1 MPSASILGKVFSPV
15 PTGNPL
21 YQMLDVKLAVYMP
34 LIPKMGP
41 GIFVTCADD
50 FLVYNLGEDWNQR
63 DDLQF
68 SQTGFT
74 ALAHPSTLKV
84 GTVHGVYV
92 IKDVEKVDPS
102 VPVQLC
108 ECLEVLQKPSEVVM
122 YDKGAVLKSENL
134 HFFDGIKISGKAAY
148 TDSSFF
154 FSHDVTGKMAAFNEK
169 NGGTACEIDAYGDFL
184 QALGPRATSQY
195 IHNTSNVSIVTPNL
209 IETRKAVFDM
219 LKGTQLSLLVM
230 NSSKFIHIGTT
241 KEYIQSFCCDTTFQ
255 DEMGL
260 IKDAFNSWTVSQNFT
275 LENGAGDK
283 NLDSEPVQKKAKTE
297 SQSDICQGCVMHS
310 VLPVSSAV
318 SRYSVVEYSKF
329 DIPISVGPNSIVS
342 NCELVLPL
350 KNEELSGRITECGID
365 GEISMK
371 VPNDTFLHTVPIK
384 IDNVTKFVTVFFDI
398 NDSLKKVANGNDV
411 GSLLFLGKTA
421 KDFATVFDL
430 DLESL
435 EPENQNGSKVNLWFC
450 NLFPVEETMSRS
462 LTLTLEIIDAFRRQ
476 AIKEMSLKAYTLV
489 SMATILN
496 KKDVFAMLA
505 HRNGIF
511 QKIAGTYKSFV

>member
-1 MPSASILGKVFSPV
+1 MPSASVLGKIFSPI
-15 PTGNPL
+15 PIGNPL
-21 YQMLDVKLAVYMP
+21 YQMLDVKLAMFMP

-50 FLVYNLGEDWNQR
+50 FLVYNLGEDWNQK

-102 VPVQLC
+102 IPVQLC
-108 ECLEVLQKPSEVVM
+108 ECLEVLQKPSEAVM
-122 YDKGAVLKSENL
+122 YEKGAVLKSENL
-134 HFFDGIKISGKAAY
+134 HFSDGIKIFGKAAY

-154 FSHDVTGKMAAFNEK
+154 FSHDVTRKMAAFNEK
-169 NGGTACEIDAYGDFL
+169 NGGIKCEIDAYGDFL
-184 QALGPRATSQY
+184 QALGPRATSEY
-195 IHNTSNVSIVTPNL
+195 VHNTSNVSTVTPNL
-209 IETRKAVFDM
+209 IETRKSVFDL
-219 LKGTQLSLLVM
+219 LKGTELSLLVM

-260 IKDAFNSWTVSQNFT
+260 MKDAFNLWTVSQKFAPET
-275 LENGAGDK
+275 GGGDK
-283 NLDSEPVQKKAKTE
+283 NLSDEPVQKTAKTRN
-297 SQSDICQGCVMHS
+297 QSDTCQGCVMHS
-310 VLPVSSAV
+310 VLPAWSAV

-329 DIPISVGPNSIVS
+329 DIPVSVGPNTIVS
-342 NCELVLPL
+342 NCELVSFL
-350 KNEELSGRITECGID
+350 KKDELSRRITESDTD
-365 GEISMK
+365 GEVTLRI
-371 VPNDTFLHTVPIK
+371 PNDTFLHTVPIK
-384 IDNVTKFVTVFFDI
+384 IDNITKFVTVFFDV
-398 NDSLKKVANGNDV
+398 NDTLKKVANGNDV
-411 GSLLFLGKTA
+411 RNLLFLGKTIE
-421 KDFATVFDL
+421 DFATVFDL
-430 DLESL
+430 DIKSM
-435 EPENQNGSKVNLWFC
+435 EPEKQSGSKVNLWFSK
-450 NLFPVEETMSRS
+450 LFPVEESMSKS

-476 AIKEMSLKAYTLV
+476 ATKEMSLKSYQLV

-511 QKIAGTYKSFV
+511 QKITS